1 MGWKKDFKKQFN
13 ERRKSIFDYSDGVSS
28 VIIWERSYESPKTLL
43 LDDIR
48 LKRRWFD
55 ADLAER
61 TENYSQPEM
70 LHKYNYVFNSL
81 GVSEYFEKYLTI
93 GDFENTVKLITSQ
106 HGEYAAQVVLL
117 MLKKWV
123 YFTEIKFWDV
133 YNITFMGQKE
143 FDENIAKKI
152 FEAMKL
158 TGLEAIDGMLNKANE
173 LLETVSNLDPYRHY
187 LMIEELIDIG
197 EDFTWHWS
205 KMLDQIVDSAIAAM
219 YNETIS
225 EEFTSDD
232 TIQFDSTFDNFFE
245 KTKTMVLND
254 ELDEA
259 MEYFG
264 MTFASSEGEFKKIY
278 RTLAK
283 QYHPDIN
290 RDPSAAVEMKR
301 INMYK
306 TIIEDYFSNTLGG

>member
-1 MGWKKDFKKQFN
+1 LKKDFKKQFN

-117 MLKKWV
+117 MLK
-123 YFTEIKFWDV
+123 
-133 YNITFMGQKE
+133 N
-143 FDENIAKKI
+143 
-152 FEAMKL
+152 
-158 TGLEAIDGMLNKANE
+158 
-173 LLETVSNLDPYRHY
+173 
-187 LMIEELIDIG
+187 
-197 EDFTWHWS
+197 
-205 KMLDQIVDSAIAAM
+205 
-219 YNETIS
+219 
-225 EEFTSDD
+225 EFTLLRLNSEMF
-232 TIQFDSTFDNFFE
+232 TTLPLWGKKNL
-245 KTKTMVLND
+245 TKTLRRKS
-254 ELDEA
+254 L
-259 MEYFG
+259 
-264 MTFASSEGEFKKIY
+264 
-278 RTLAK
+278 K
-283 QYHPDIN
+283 QWN
-290 RDPSAAVEMKR
+290 
-301 INMYK
+301 
-306 TIIEDYFSNTLGG
+306 